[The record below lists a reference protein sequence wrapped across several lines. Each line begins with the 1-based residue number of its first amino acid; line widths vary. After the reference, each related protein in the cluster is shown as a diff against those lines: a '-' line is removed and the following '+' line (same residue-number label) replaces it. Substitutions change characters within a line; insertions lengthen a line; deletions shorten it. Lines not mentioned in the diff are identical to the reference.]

1 MPNGLYLLAQE
12 LLEDYALR
20 YESDQQQKRLD
31 YFRNNMERFTKHL
44 KPKQS
49 WGEYDLHSFLVTKQ
63 IPLAHRYKE
72 VNILRATE
80 FLKTL
85 T

>member
-12 LLEDYALR
+12 LLGDYALR

-49 WGEYDLHSFLVTKQ
+49 WGEYDLLSFLVTKQ

-80 FLKTL
+80 FLKAL